1 MCSLKRWPERWL
13 LVCLEFRSP
22 ILESLS
28 IGTVCWQRSD
38 YCSKLKGGMF
48 CFLQLGLVSRNR
60 PEEEDQ
66 YWLSMG
72 RTFHK
77 VTLKDKIITVTRYL
91 PKWVSLSCLLSMF
104 WWTCFSSCLYLLER
118 ADCRTFFLFR
128 RWKRSTAI
136 DDAEINVCV
145 FSFRYPYESAQINY
159 TYSLCPSHSDSE
171 FVSCWVEFSHERLEE
186 YKWNYLDQYICSA
199 GSEDFRWDLLFHPD
213 CSVS

>member
-1 MCSLKRWPERWL
+1 MLSSEALIWA
-13 LVCLEFRSP
+13 P
-22 ILESLS
+22 ILQSLS
-28 IGTVCWQRSD
+28 VGTVCWQSSG
-38 YCSKLKGGMF
+38 YCSKLKRF

-91 PKWVSLSCLLSMF
+91 PKWVSLCLSGLLSLF
-104 WWTCFSSCLYLLER
+104 RWTFFCSSLCLLER
-118 ADCRTFFLFR
+118 MHCRTFFLFR
-128 RWKRSTAI
+128 RRKRSTSI
-136 DDAEINVCV
+136 NNTEINACV
-145 FSFRYPYESAQINY
+145 WSCRYPYESAQINY

-199 GSEDFRWDLLFHPD
+199 GSEDFRWELLFYPD
-213 CSVS
+213 SSVS